1 MLIRK
6 SFVFRLNTSHEI
18 SQQFTKFSGCSRFVF
33 NKALEIAINSASAFN
48 YTKSANSLPSLKKE
62 NSWLSEPPSQI
73 LQQSLKDL
81 EKAFKNYRSGSGY
94 PKFKKKNKKDSF
106 RIPQGFKLDQDN
118 SRIFIPKIGYI
129 TYRNSRRI
137 SGIPKNV
144 TISKNLNS
152 WDISIQTEEEI
163 QDKIHKNLDNEI
175 GLDLGV
181 NNLITTSEGSYINP
195 IKSYITNESKISKL
209 NQILAKKKIGNRRF
223 HIINKLKKLY
233 KRIGDIRKNYIHNI
247 TTKLT
252 NSHGTIVVEDLNISR
267 MLSKGSAEL
276 NKRILDS
283 SFFEIKRQI
292 RYKLFWAGG
301 RIIEV
306 NPAYTS
312 QTCNV
317 CGIIDKRSR
326 ITRDQFKCIACGN
339 ENCADI
345 NAAKNILKL
354 GTDSA
359 EAAGHA
365 VKAEDKNLL
374 IPSQKA
380 LFESEPPSQVLI

>member
-1 MLIRK
+1 MLIQK
-6 SFVFRLNTSHEI
+6 AFVFRLNTSHEI
-18 SQQFTKFSGCSRFVF
+18 SQKFAQFSGSCRFVF
-33 NKALEIAINSASAFN
+33 NKILETNTFN
-48 YTKSANSLPSLKKE
+48 YSSACSSLLSLKKQYP
-62 NSWLSEPPSQI
+62 WLNEPPSQS
-73 LQQSLKDL
+73 LQQALKDL
-81 EKAFKNYRSGSGY
+81 NTAFSRFKKGISAY

-106 RIPQGFKLDQDN
+106 RIPQGFKLDQNN

-137 SGIPKNV
+137 SGIPKNI

-163 QDKIHKNLDNEI
+163 QDKIHKKLNNEI
-175 GLDLGV
+175 GLDLGI
-181 NNLITTSEGSYINP
+181 NNLITTSEGSYVNP

-233 KRIGDIRKNYIHNI
+233 KRIGDIRKNYIQNI
-247 TTKLT
+247 TTNLT
-252 NSHGTIVVEDLNISR
+252 NNHGTIVVEDLNISK
-267 MLSKGSAEL
+267 MLSKCSAEL

-283 SFFEIKRQI
+283 SLYEIKRQI

-301 RIIEV
+301 QIIEI

-326 ITRDQFKCIACGN
+326 ITRDKFKCIACGN

-359 EAAGHA
+359 KAAGHA
-365 VKAEDKNLL
+365 VKASKR
-374 IPSQKA
+374 SRKA
-380 LFESEPPSQVLI
+380 LFESEPTFQNQI